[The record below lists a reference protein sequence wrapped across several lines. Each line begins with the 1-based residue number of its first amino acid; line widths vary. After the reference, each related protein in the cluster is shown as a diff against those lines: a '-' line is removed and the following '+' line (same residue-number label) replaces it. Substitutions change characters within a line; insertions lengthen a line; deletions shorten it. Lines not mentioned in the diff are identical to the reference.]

1 MSSLAEI
8 VKIKTKS
15 PDPKIIRRIV
25 LTLKRGGLI
34 AFPTDTVFGLG
45 GLSSKRTLIRLMNL
59 KKKEAARPIGIFVA
73 SVEQVKQLAGE
84 ISGYAKALIKEFWPG
99 PLTLVFKSS
108 VRLHKPLVHP
118 GTIGIRIPDQNW
130 LLSVLRKLEMPLL
143 QTSANLSGQ
152 SPLRTGREVQKVFG
166 ERLDLIVEAVK
177 IKRTKPSTVV
187 DVSGPV
193 PIILRKGAISKRR
206 LEKALKRK
214 INAAG

>member
-45 GLSSKRTLIRLMNL
+45 GLCSKRTLLRLTNL
-59 KKKEAARPIGIFVA
+59 KKREAARPIGIFVA
-73 SVEQVKQLAGE
+73 SVQQVKQLAGE
-84 ISGYAKALIKEFWPG
+84 ISDYAKALMKEFWPG
-99 PLTLVFKSS
+99 PLTLVFKTSE
-108 VRLHKPLVHP
+108 RLDRSLVHQ

-130 LLSVLRKLEMPLL
+130 LLSVLRKLDKPLL

-152 SPLRTGREVQKVFG
+152 SPLRTAQEVENVFG
-166 ERLDLIVEAVK
+166 KELDLIVDAGR
-177 IKRTKPSTVV
+177 IRRAKPSTVV
-187 DVSGPV
+187 DVSGSV

-214 INAAG
+214 KNAAG